1 MKILKRFVV
10 WAMLSLMLQSMV
22 LLYFEKVV
30 FVETTQITYRNEE
43 PEEKKEKFKKIK
55 KTK

>member
-30 FVETTQITYRNEE
+30 FVETTQITYRNEMRLNE
-43 PEEKKEKFKKIK
+43 ILR
-55 KTK
+55 